1 MLKKICVSIVICLN
15 LAVTNLSASNE
26 PENSQETNTSWTKSV
41 SVLAKKVN
49 LFIKQTFEKNN
60 AETLRIKQEIAVR
73 ERVLK
78 DMDRDIPGFLE
89 QANNIQPRCSG
100 GSVTVGE
107 FNDPRSK
114 VREEISQ
121 LKQQL
126 AALEN

>member
-1 MLKKICVSIVICLN
+1 MIWRTIFIFICLN
-15 LAVTNLSASNE
+15 IAVTNLSASNE
-26 PENSQETNTSWTKSV
+26 PENSQETNNSWTKSV
-41 SVLAKKVN
+41 TVYFQKIN
-49 LFIKQTFEKNN
+49 LFIEHTFAKDD

-78 DMDRDIPGFLE
+78 DMDRDIPGFLQ
-89 QANNIQPRCSG
+89 QANNIQPRCIG
-100 GSVTVGE
+100 GSVTMGE
-107 FNDPRSK
+107 FNDPRPK